1 MAVAH
6 GWNEGPDQI
15 KNIDDVNFMVE
26 MNCIS
31 GFDAIKDVEA
41 EMLHIADNLAR

>member
-1 MAVAH
+1 MAIVH

-26 MNCIS
+26 MSGIS
-31 GFDAIKDVEA
+31 GFDTIKDVEA
-41 EMLHIADNLAR
+41 EMLHIADNLSR